1 MSTCRSHGQPG
12 STFVFFYQHCRQK
25 VQQCYGCKTK
35 KSSRCCCNIWACTSL
50 HGCSGSWI
58 CDSGSAYYPANKFS
72 AQLEKELEDIK
83 LELHDLVKGKLSPF
97 LLPPHVLK
105 SSIHQV
111 QNIIT
116 EKFQHFQISNIDP
129 LFYYSFGEFI
139 FTRLHSHL
147 YLTLKIPI
155 SSFRLPL
162 SVFKVYSFPV
172 PVNSTSNHATQLEAI
187 PPYFHYT
194 EDNQHYATFS
204 NQQIAQG
211 IYNNVLW
218 LQHCPNSLSITKLFI
233 SHLFQPK
240 RFSYRFVWF

>member
-1 MSTCRSHGQPG
+1 MQVLNNNNVKLAEAMANQDQHLSSFINTVDKSFSNVMAAIQKNHQDAVAISELAHRSIDALDHEFVILGQLII
-12 STFVFFYQHCRQK
+12 
-25 VQQCYGCKTK
+25 QQT
-35 KSSRCCCNIWACTSL
+35 NV
-50 HGCSGSWI
+50 
-58 CDSGSAYYPANKFS
+58 S
-72 AQLEKELEDIK
+72 AQLEKELEHIK

-139 FTRLHSHL
+139 FARLHSHL
-147 YLTLKIPI
+147 YLTRKILI

-172 PVNSTSNHATQLEAI
+172 PLNSTSNHATLLRI
-187 PPYFHYT
+187 
-194 EDNQHYATFS
+194 
-204 NQQIAQG
+204 
-211 IYNNVLW
+211 
-218 LQHCPNSLSITKLFI
+218 SL
-233 SHLFQPK
+233 H
-240 RFSYRFVWF
+240 RR